1 MWGLGILCYE
11 LLAGRPPWQ
20 GVDEEDDSGLARLF
34 QQIQAGD
41 VPYPSRI
48 DAPSRD
54 LIAALLATE
63 EEARLSLEQVKAHA
77 WFREVDWPGVGAVD
91 AAGELAGAGPFKPRK
106 VRPKVARQPV
116 ADDSSDEYS
125 SEEEEEERGG
135 EGADVGPEGVEV
147 GDWFAAF

>member
-20 GVDEEDDSGLARLF
+20 GADEEDDSGLARLF

-63 EEARLSLEQVKAHA
+63 EEARLSLEQLKAHA
-77 WFREVDWPGVGAVD
+77 WFREVDWGGVGAVD
-91 AAGELAGAGPFKPRK
+91 AAGELAGAGPFRPRK
-106 VRPKVARQPV
+106 VRPKVARQA

-125 SEEEEEERGG
+125 SEEEEERGG
-135 EGADVGPEGVEV
+135 EEVGGAAEDAGA

>member
-1 MWGLGILCYE
+1 MWGLGVLCYE

-20 GVDEEDDSGLARLF
+20 GADEEDDSGLARLF

-63 EEARLSLEQVKAHA
+63 EEARLSLGQLKAHA
-77 WFREVDWPGVGAVD
+77 WFREVDWAGVGAVD
-91 AAGELAGAGPFKPRK
+91 ATGELAGPGPFKPRR
-106 VRPKVARQPV
+106 VRPKIARQA

-135 EGADVGPEGVEV
+135 EGVGGGSEGGEV